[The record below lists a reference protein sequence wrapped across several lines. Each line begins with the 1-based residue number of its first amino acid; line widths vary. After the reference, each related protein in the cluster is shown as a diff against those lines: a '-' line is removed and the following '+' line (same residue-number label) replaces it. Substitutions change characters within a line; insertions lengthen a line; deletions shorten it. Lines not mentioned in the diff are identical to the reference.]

1 MCLGSRDKS
10 MFRCIQCIFFAAC
23 SVPPRESTNKKK
35 ICEKIASHPLY
46 TFIKLKETIHFF
58 SSLFLFTVIWHAIT
72 THYHLCVVIV
82 KFLHRE
88 RTCLRC
94 CYISLESNNN
104 ANVFIWP
111 ITCKRKLIPARKCVS
126 SYEAFPM
133 WCAMTRHSRNI
144 FI

>member
-58 SSLFLFTVIWHAIT
+58 PSLFLFTVIWHAIT

-104 ANVFIWP
+104 ANRIYLTYNMQKK
-111 ITCKRKLIPARKCVS
+111 INSSEKMCV
-126 SYEAFPM
+126 
-133 WCAMTRHSRNI
+133 I
-144 FI
+144 L